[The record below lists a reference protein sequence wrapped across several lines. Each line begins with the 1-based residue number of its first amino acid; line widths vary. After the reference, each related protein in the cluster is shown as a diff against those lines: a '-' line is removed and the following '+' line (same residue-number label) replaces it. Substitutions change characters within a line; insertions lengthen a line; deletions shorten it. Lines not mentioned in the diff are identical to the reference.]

1 MRKLLYI
8 LIIVALILLY
18 GCKGCS
24 KSGRK
29 QLLKERQYTEDINKK
44 NDEIKRPEK
53 KDKKTTKEKKGKTI
67 VKMTKKEG
75 VYYIPIEIN
84 GIPLDIIFDTGA
96 SSISISSTEA
106 MFLYKQGK
114 LTDNDILGTQNF
126 ITADGSI
133 VEGTVIILRTVKIG
147 NKTIYDVE
155 ASVVSS
161 LDAPILLGQSA
172 LEKFGKISIDY
183 ENEVLIFED

>member
-8 LIIVALILLY
+8 SIVFLILLS
-18 GCKGCS
+18 GCRGCS

-29 QLLKERQYTEDINKK
+29 QLLKNKQYAENIKTK
-44 NDEIKRPEK
+44 NDKIKNHVK
-53 KDKKTTKEKKGKTI
+53 KETTTKENKGKNI
-67 VKMTKKEG
+67 VKMTKKGG
-75 VYYIPIEIN
+75 VYYIPIKIN

-114 LTDNDILGTQNF
+114 LTDEDIKGTQNF
-126 ITADGSI
+126 ITASGDI
-133 VEGTVIILRTVKIG
+133 IEGTIIILRTVKIG

-155 ASVVSS
+155 ASVVNT
-161 LDAPILLGQSA
+161 LNAPVLLGQSA